1 MFGQTGMRLVSAPTF
16 MPAYLF
22 ALSGSEFVVGL
33 TRALQAAGTVI
44 SPVIGASTVGHRQR
58 VLSATL
64 ITAAMMRIQI
74 LGLALSGF
82 FLGQRALLPA
92 IVVFLTFMGFFQGMA
107 QVTMNT
113 LRARVI
119 PVHRRGIVSGTR
131 NFLAGFTSAGVSYLA
146 GAYVLENN
154 LLGNGYGSVFLI
166 AFGIATLGLGALAFT
181 RETETKMVRPREST
195 RETLRAIPAL
205 LRDNPDFA
213 RFFIARALGS
223 SGRMALPFYIL
234 YAGTQM
240 ELTGTV
246 LGLLTT
252 VWMITSSTSNLFWGL
267 LADRRGYRVVMIAT
281 LTIWTL
287 SHVQLLFVESLSGV
301 IAFFIVMG
309 IPSGGFNQSGQ
320 NMVLEFGDTE
330 DIPIRL
336 AASGSVVNFVGA
348 IGPLLGGL
356 IVWAFSYPALFIVTI
371 ALQLVGL
378 LILVR
383 WVPEPRRRHMDTVR
397 TRNRF
402 T

>member
-119 PVHRRGIVSGTR
+119 PIHRRGIVSGTR

-181 RETETKMVRPREST
+181 RETETSVVRPREST
-195 RETLRAIPAL
+195 RQTLRAIPGL
-205 LRDNPDFA
+205 LRDNPDFG

-223 SGRMALPFYIL
+223 FGRMALPFYIL
-234 YAGTQM
+234 YAGTRM

-267 LADRRGYRVVMIAT
+267 LADRRGYRIVMIAT
-281 LTIWTL
+281 LAIWAL
-287 SHVQLLFVESLSGV
+287 SHVQLLFVESLPGI

-383 WVPEPRRRHMDTVR
+383 WVPEPRRRQVDTER
-397 TRNRF
+397 TRDRF